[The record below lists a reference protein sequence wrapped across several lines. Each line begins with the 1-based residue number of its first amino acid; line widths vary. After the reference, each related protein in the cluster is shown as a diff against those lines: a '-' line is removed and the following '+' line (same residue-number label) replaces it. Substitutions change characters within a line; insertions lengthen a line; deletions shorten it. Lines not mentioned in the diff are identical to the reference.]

1 MAPPESPP
9 PPPPE
14 PPEPEKLFAPEDP
27 PEGCAS
33 GDCVPE
39 PAELKLQEEPEP
51 PPSPAPAAA
60 PTADQWRAAVERVR
74 RTSTRH
80 GASLAFGRLLWIRPG
95 EVALAYPRS
104 ADFHKATIS
113 AQSGRALVEKVLA
126 EHFGAPTRL
135 VVEEA
140 PELAAAAAPSL
151 AEEDAKS
158 RDAHEKTTGAMVR
171 SHPSV
176 RAALR
181 MLGGEV
187 EHIQVLDRPRADA
200 PRPEGEDEQARPE

>member
-1 MAPPESPP
+1 
-9 PPPPE
+9 
-14 PPEPEKLFAPEDP
+14 
-27 PEGCAS
+27 
-33 GDCVPE
+33 
-39 PAELKLQEEPEP
+39 
-51 PPSPAPAAA
+51 
-60 PTADQWRAAVERVR
+60 VERVR
-74 RTSTRH
+74 RASTRH

-113 AQSGRALVEKVLA
+113 AQSGRQLIEKLLA

-135 VVEEA
+135 MIEEA

-158 RDAHEKTTGAMVR
+158 RDAHEKSTDAMVR
-171 SHPSV
+171 AHPSV

-187 EHIQVLDRPRADA
+187 EHIQVFDRPR
-200 PRPEGEDEQARPE
+200 PEEVRPEGEDEQPRPE

>member
-1 MAPPESPP
+1 M
-9 PPPPE
+9 
-14 PPEPEKLFAPEDP
+14 FAPEDP

-39 PAELKLQEEPEP
+39 PAELKLEEPEP
-51 PPSPAPAAA
+51 PPPAPTAAA

-74 RTSTRH
+74 RASTRH

-104 ADFHKATIS
+104 ADFHKATIA
-113 AQSGRALVEKVLA
+113 AQSGRQLIEKLLA

-135 VVEEA
+135 VIEEA

-151 AEEDAKS
+151 AEEDAKT
-158 RDAHEKTTGAMVR
+158 RDAHEKSTDAMVR

-181 MLGGEV
+181 LLGGEV

-200 PRPEGEDEQARPE
+200 SGPEGEDEQARPE